1 MQEHSLKLMN
11 IVIFLLEL
19 SPAMSS
25 TVEIEIL
32 GLYGNHEPI
41 ISLLER
47 FLKINL
53 CTGGP
58 MSEEIFMLLFLLP
71 YDMLK
76 LNLCRIK
83 STWTRRYF
91 LSTIQRSWV

>member
-11 IVIFLLEL
+11 IVNFVLEL

-25 TVEIEIL
+25 TAEIELL
-32 GLYGNHEPI
+32 GLSGNHEPI

-53 CTGGP
+53 CCK
-58 MSEEIFMLLFLLP
+58 IDVL
-71 YDMLK
+71 
-76 LNLCRIK
+76 
-83 STWTRRYF
+83 
-91 LSTIQRSWV
+91 